1 MKIFRAFTKTQNEK
15 EFCSAHYLHR
25 RHLQFAQEV
34 RKQLIALCQKNQIQ
48 IQSCVNHTELVRQA
62 LAEGMFTNV
71 ARLTRDGHYVSLDSK
86 QKAYIHPSSVL
97 FKNKPELVVFTEL
110 LVTQKSYMKALSLV
124 DAIWLTNAQPAYF
137 RQHRIIQGSE

>member
-1 MKIFRAFTKTQNEK
+1 M
-15 EFCSAHYLHR
+15 
-25 RHLQFAQEV
+25 QFAQEV
-34 RKQLIALCQKNQIQ
+34 RKQLIALCQKNEIP

-124 DAIWLTNAQPAYF
+124 DATWLTNAQPAYF